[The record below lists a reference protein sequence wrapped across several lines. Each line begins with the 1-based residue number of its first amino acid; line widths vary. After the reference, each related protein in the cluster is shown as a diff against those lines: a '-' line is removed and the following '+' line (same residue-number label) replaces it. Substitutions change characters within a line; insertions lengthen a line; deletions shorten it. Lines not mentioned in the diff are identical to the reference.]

1 MALSKTITDYIN
13 ESIFYYV
20 DRETIWH
27 GKTGDYKIK
36 DMPDKHI
43 VNLINYLESRK
54 SNNSI
59 IPLLYKELELR
70 VGSFKYF

>member
-20 DRETIWH
+20 DRETIWYS
-27 GKTGDYKIK
+27 KTGDYKIK

>member
-27 GKTGDYKIK
+27 GKIDDYKIK

-43 VNLINYLESRK
+43 INLINYLESRK
-54 SNNSI
+54 
-59 IPLLYKELELR
+59 
-70 VGSFKYF
+70 